1 MMSRWGRQTWGP
13 PTKVSPSINPS
24 KNQIHL
30 GTAGTVLKERSL
42 KSILAISGHIFSGQ
56 AHLGMNPVFLN
67 TTQPLEGRWGIG
79 TPRHTSSL
87 WQDFSMEVFME
98 APSYVQHELSPCKA
112 GVRRRAEEARRSEPP
127 GSRPCPTVSVN
138 PAHINTKGGV

>member
-13 PTKVSPSINPS
+13 PTKGSSSINPG

-30 GTAGTVLKERSL
+30 RTAGTVLKESSSE
-42 KSILAISGHIFSGQ
+42 SILAILGHIFSGQ

-67 TTQPLEGRWGIG
+67 TTQPLEGRWGNRN
-79 TPRHTSSL
+79 PRHTSSW
-87 WQDFSMEVFME
+87 WQDFSMEVFTE
-98 APSYVQHELSPCKA
+98 APSYVRHELSPCKA
-112 GVRRRAEEARRSEPP
+112 GVGRWAEEARRSEPP
-127 GSRPCPTVSVN
+127 DSGPCPLVSVN